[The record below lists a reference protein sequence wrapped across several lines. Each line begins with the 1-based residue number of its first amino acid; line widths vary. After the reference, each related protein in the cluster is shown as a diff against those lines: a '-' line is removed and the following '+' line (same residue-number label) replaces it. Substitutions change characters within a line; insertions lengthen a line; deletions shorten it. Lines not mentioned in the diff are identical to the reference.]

1 MIFFE
6 RFNYDFESYT
16 DSEEGQLKIIDLI
29 SNLVVKSEEDLIS
42 SHKDSIFN
50 IEEIDDIIYNDL
62 NDRKQR
68 LLNELLPN
76 TIFDIPRQFEID
88 DWEKQIK
95 MNSVDEEESYR
106 REKNRDQYYEQLE
119 YNTKIENVKID
130 DLFYKP

>member
-1 MIFFE
+1 M
-6 RFNYDFESYT
+6 
-16 DSEEGQLKIIDLI
+16 
-29 SNLVVKSEEDLIS
+29 
-42 SHKDSIFN
+42 
-50 IEEIDDIIYNDL
+50 
-62 NDRKQR
+62 
-68 LLNELLPN
+68 NELLPN